1 MSNNKP
7 KIYVTRELP
16 KPGLDRV
23 AEVFDMEVNPEDR
36 VLTKEEVIENIQ
48 GKDALL
54 CLLTDTIDAE
64 IMDSNKNIKVISNYA
79 VGYDNIDVE
88 AATERGIP
96 VCNTPGVLTDTTADL
111 AWALLF
117 AAARRVVEG
126 DKFTRAGK
134 YKGWAPMMFLG
145 RDVTGKT
152 LGVIGAGRIGTA
164 VAKRS
169 VGFRMKLLYSDVV
182 PNEELEEEIGAKR
195 IELDELL
202 KEADFVSVHVPL
214 MESTIHLIGEREL
227 KLMKDTAILINN
239 SRGPVIDEKAL
250 VEALKNGEIA
260 YAGLDVF
267 EEEPELAPGL
277 ADLDNVVLL
286 PHLGSASIE
295 TRTKMALLAAENA
308 IAIIQGERPPHIVNP
323 EVLEG

>member
-1 MSNNKP
+1 MSNKP
-7 KIYVTRELP
+7 TIYVTRELP

-36 VLTKEEVIENIQ
+36 VLTKKEIIENIQ
-48 GKDALL
+48 GKDAML

-64 IMDSNKNIKVISNYA
+64 VMDSNKNLKLISNYA
-79 VGYDNIDVE
+79 VGYNNIDVE

-134 YKGWAPMMFLG
+134 YDGWAPMLLLG
-145 RDVTGKT
+145 RDITGKT
-152 LGVIGAGRIGTA
+152 LGVIGTGRVGTA

-169 VGFRMKLLYSDVV
+169 VAFRMKLLYNDVV
-182 PNEELEEEIGAKR
+182 QNEELEEEIGAKR
-195 IELDELL
+195 VELDELL
-202 KEADFVSVHVPL
+202 KEADFISIHVAL
-214 MESTIHLIGEREL
+214 MESTTHLIGEREL
-227 KLMKDTAILINN
+227 ALMKDTAILINN

-250 VEALKNGEIA
+250 LEALKSGEIA

-267 EEEPELAPGL
+267 EEEPELVPGL
-277 ADLDNVVLL
+277 AELDNVVLL

-308 IAIIQGERPPHIVNP
+308 IAAIQGERPPHIVNP
-323 EVLEG
+323 EVL

>member
-1 MSNNKP
+1 MSNKP
-7 KIYVTRELP
+7 TIYVTRELP

-36 VLTKEEVIENIQ
+36 VLTKKEVIENMKD
-48 GKDALL
+48 KDALL

-64 IMDSNKNIKVISNYA
+64 VMDSNPGLKVISNYA
-79 VGYDNIDVE
+79 VGYNNIDVE

-111 AWALLF
+111 AWSLLF
-117 AAARRVVEG
+117 SAARRVVEG
-126 DKFTRAGK
+126 DRFTRAGK
-134 YKGWAPMMFLG
+134 YDGWAPMLFLG
-145 RDVTGKT
+145 RDITGKT
-152 LGVIGAGRIGTA
+152 LGVIGTGRIGTA

-169 VGFRMKLLYSDVV
+169 VGFRMKVIYTDVV
-182 PNEELEEEIGAKR
+182 PNEELEKEIGAER
-195 IELDELL
+195 VEMEQLL
-202 KEADFVSVHVPL
+202 KEADFISVHVPL
-214 MESTIHLIGEREL
+214 MESTTHLIGEKEL
-227 KLMKDTAILINN
+227 KMMKETAILINN

-250 VEALKNGEIA
+250 VKALKDGEIA

-308 IAIIQGERPPHIVNP
+308 IAAIKGERPPHIVNP
-323 EVLEG
+323 EVL